1 MASLC
6 ALSVLS
12 MERFIF
18 YRHRYVL
25 LPLIMLLRFTSA
37 VTCPFE
43 AIAGTKSSSSTKRKV
58 CPDFKDDI
66 TEKFCCPSHVV
77 PGSYYCCSEEHLSV
91 MEAEEAAELR
101 RQFIKNYLAVIV
113 IGVIG
118 AVILIVV
125 LTMCLCKN
133 LSFCPLNANKSA
145 CPTMQA
151 TQRYRPVDT
160 LPTKPIVYEAP
171 PPYECSFTEDPQRR
185 NDWRCLLEN
194 EVNDTRQEGAS
205 FR

>member
-18 YRHRYVL
+18 YRYRYVL
-25 LPLIMLLRFTSA
+25 LPLIMLFRFTSA

-66 TEKFCCPSHVV
+66 SEKFCCPSHVV

-101 RQFIKNYLAVIV
+101 RQFIKKLVIDYHTV
-113 IGVIG
+113 
-118 AVILIVV
+118 
-125 LTMCLCKN
+125 
-133 LSFCPLNANKSA
+133 
-145 CPTMQA
+145 
-151 TQRYRPVDT
+151 
-160 LPTKPIVYEAP
+160 
-171 PPYECSFTEDPQRR
+171 
-185 NDWRCLLEN
+185 
-194 EVNDTRQEGAS
+194 
-205 FR
+205 